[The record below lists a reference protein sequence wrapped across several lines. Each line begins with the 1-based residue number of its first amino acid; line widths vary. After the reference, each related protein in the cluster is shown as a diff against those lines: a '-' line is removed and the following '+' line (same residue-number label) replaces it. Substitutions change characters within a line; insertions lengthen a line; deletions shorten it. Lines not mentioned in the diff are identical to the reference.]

1 VTHGCDW
8 MAYSPFHPLC
18 PRSHMT
24 STTRLLA
31 LCSAAWLILL
41 SGTAMAQDYDCL
53 IEARQYIEIRSPV
66 EAVIESVKVRRGEAI
81 SKGQVLVTLQ
91 SGPEKAAYELA
102 KARAGMQSEIKAAEA
117 RVELA
122 SRKFNR
128 ADDLAKR
135 NFVSNNARDEAEAEL
150 RLATEEL
157 HRARDNQQLSVHE
170 AKRSGELLAMRT
182 IRSPFNGVVIEVLL
196 KPGEFGATSIRDPI
210 MKLAETDPL
219 HVEVILPVSRYG
231 SIKQGQQAMVMPET
245 PIGGKLKTT
254 VSIVDRV
261 IDAGSGTFGVRMIL
275 PNPKGEIP
283 AGIRCKANFS

>member
-1 VTHGCDW
+1 
-8 MAYSPFHPLC
+8 
-18 PRSHMT
+18 MT

-31 LCSAAWLILL
+31 LCSAAWLILHA
-41 SGTAMAQDYDCL
+41 GTAMAQDYDCL